1 MRQRTDFVPDVMPHL
16 SAGRHRNP
24 RRGACFM
31 EFASYLAGER
41 WSDHPAC
48 TDRVLAALARGVN
61 DVVLDERR
69 DELVP
74 LIPSVIGLRGNDSR
88 LGLIIALRAATAA
101 LPVASMERQRALAV
115 AVIACSELLAERNA
129 LEPELGV
136 AAQASLAEVPDAER
150 WARKRLVEWS
160 VRPNELVRNGCEA
173 IVRTAVVGIAQACI
187 SDPDDRLIR
196 LLNDAVEDAEKHLGI
211 EESRRAEGV
220 LGATEKPPATLEGAI
235 HIPSV
240 EELASSHPFWSR
252 IPS

>member
-1 MRQRTDFVPDVMPHL
+1 MQITVPDVMPHL

-48 TDRVLAALARGVN
+48 TDRVLGALARGVN

-69 DELVP
+69 DELIP
-74 LIPSVIGLRGNDSR
+74 LIPRIIGLRSSDSR
-88 LGLIIALRAATAA
+88 LGLIVALRAAIAA

-115 AVIACSELLAERNA
+115 AIIATTDALTARGMPDPRLVAAGNQALAETR
-129 LEPELGV
+129 
-136 AAQASLAEVPDAER
+136 DADR
-150 WARKRLVEWS
+150 WARQRLAEWT

-187 SDPDDRLIR
+187 TDPDDRLLR
-196 LLNDAVEDAEKHLGI
+196 LLREAIDDAEAFI
-211 EESRRAEGV
+211 GV
-220 LGATEKPPATLEGAI
+220 GDEPAHEPVIARTERF
-235 HIPSV
+235 
-240 EELASSHPFWSR
+240 AS
-252 IPS
+252 IV

>member
-1 MRQRTDFVPDVMPHL
+1 MQITVPDVMPHL

-48 TDRVLAALARGVN
+48 TDRVLGALARGVN

-69 DELVP
+69 DELIP
-74 LIPSVIGLRGNDSR
+74 LIPRIIGLRSSDSR
-88 LGLIIALRAATAA
+88 LGLIVALRAAIAA

-115 AVIACSELLAERNA
+115 AIIATTDA
-129 LEPELGV
+129 LTSRGIPDPQLV
-136 AAQASLAEVPDAER
+136 AAGNRALADTPDADR
-150 WARKRLVEWS
+150 WARQRLAEWT

-187 SDPDDRLIR
+187 ADPDDRLLR
-196 LLNDAVEDAEKHLGI
+196 LLREAIDDAEAFIGPSTGSGH
-211 EESRRAEGV
+211 GV
-220 LGATEKPPATLEGAI
+220 TGSGHGDTGSGHGGDEPVHEPVIARTERF
-235 HIPSV
+235 
-240 EELASSHPFWSR
+240 AS
-252 IPS
+252 IV

>member
-1 MRQRTDFVPDVMPHL
+1 MQITVPDVMPHL

-48 TDRVLAALARGVN
+48 TDRVLGALARGVN

-69 DELVP
+69 DELIP
-74 LIPSVIGLRGNDSR
+74 LIPRIIGLRSSDSR
-88 LGLIIALRAATAA
+88 LGLIVALRAAIAA

-115 AVIACSELLAERNA
+115 AIIATTDA
-129 LEPELGV
+129 LTSRGIPDPQLV
-136 AAQASLAEVPDAER
+136 AAGNRALADTPDADR
-150 WARKRLVEWS
+150 WARQRLAEWT

-187 SDPDDRLIR
+187 TDPDDRLLR
-196 LLNDAVEDAEKHLGI
+196 LLREAIDDAEAFI
-211 EESRRAEGV
+211 GV
-220 LGATEKPPATLEGAI
+220 GDEPVHEPVIARTERF
-235 HIPSV
+235 
-240 EELASSHPFWSR
+240 AS
-252 IPS
+252 IV

>member
-1 MRQRTDFVPDVMPHL
+1 
-16 SAGRHRNP
+16 
-24 RRGACFM
+24 M

-61 DVVLDERR
+61 DVVLDDRR

-115 AVIACSELLAERNA
+115 AVIACSELLAERGA
-129 LEPELGV
+129 LAPELAG
-136 AAQASLAEVPDAER
+136 AAELSLTEVPDAER
-150 WARKRLVEWS
+150 WARKRLAEWS

-187 SDPDDRLIR
+187 ADPDDRLIQ
-196 LLNDAVEDAEKHLGI
+196 LLAQAIEDAERHLGAW
-211 EESRRAEGV
+211 ESHQAARV
-220 LGATEKPPATLEGAI
+220 LEQTEGAAAALNAG
-235 HIPSV
+235 P
-240 EELASSHPFWSR
+240 R
-252 IPS
+252 IPTIEAIVRSM